1 VYLFNQRAKIL
12 EEPLLESIDKDA
24 NNFWTSVASRQNLY
38 YVDCEVFVEALKTYL
53 SNNGSFVK
61 FDECLRQEL
70 MYYLDPGD
78 SGIVTIFKFIPFAN
92 FFLPF
97 RDSLSHMHQ
106 LRNCPWF
113 RGYLSKEEA
122 SQVLVLRERGTFLL
136 HFAGHYPER
145 LTLSHVPFELKG
157 CHIDNIDRYSSCMLS
172 VEGVR
177 QKWFKQAQIPYEVD
191 FSWNGAFF
199 GLMSFEEAEEL
210 LATQPVGTYLL
221 RLSHSSPGWFV
232 VAYVSQNRKVLQ
244 LKIAALHQGFESA
257 KKQFNTLHQLVSN
270 YASVLKS
277 VSFLSKFQQDTRMV
291 ADKVKRILAEK
302 PKFPSQ

>member
-1 VYLFNQRAKIL
+1 M
-12 EEPLLESIDKDA
+12 D
-24 NNFWTSVASRQNLY
+24 
-38 YVDCEVFVEALKTYL
+38 ALKTYL
-53 SNNGSFVK
+53 VSSGSVK
-61 FDECLRQEL
+61 LDESLRQEL
-70 MYYLDPGD
+70 MYYLDPSD
-78 SGIVTIFKFIPFAN
+78 CGIVTIFKFMPFAN
-92 FFLPF
+92 FFRPF
-97 RDSLSHMHQ
+97 RDCVSNMHQ

-122 SQVLVLRERGTFLL
+122 GQVLVLRDRGTFLL
-136 HFAGHYPER
+136 HYSGHYPDR

-157 CHIDNIDRYSSCMLS
+157 SHIENIDRYSPLLLS

-210 LATQPVGTYLL
+210 LATQPIGTYLL

-244 LKIAALHQGFESA
+244 LKIAVLHQGFESG
-257 KKQFNTLHQLVSN
+257 KRQFATLHQLVSS
-270 YASVLKS
+270 YSSVLKS